1 MVKEVSFKNIS
12 ILHLA
17 LKVSSSQKHQLK
29 TSLRFISARQRYVC
43 YILNEIADKDTIDCI

>member
-1 MVKEVSFKNIS
+1 MVKTVSFKNIS